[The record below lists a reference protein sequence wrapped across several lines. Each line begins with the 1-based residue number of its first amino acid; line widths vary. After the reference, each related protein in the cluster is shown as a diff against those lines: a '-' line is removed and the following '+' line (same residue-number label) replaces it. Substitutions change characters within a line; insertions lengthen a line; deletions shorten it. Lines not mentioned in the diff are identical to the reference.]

1 MLGPDGVIVP
11 EIIAVEE
18 ENSGNQYPDEVKLRV
33 NKNVR
38 QEYLEAA
45 AFINQS
51 GAEICIIQHE
61 FGIFGGK
68 SGVFILSLAEAL
80 EIPLMVTLHTILK
93 RPDFMERAI
102 IQSLGKK
109 ADKLLAMSEMGV
121 SFLKEVYEIP
131 DHKVAMIEHGVP
143 DFEVSSPPGISD
155 KIDLGKSKLLLTFGL
170 LGRNKGI
177 ETVLHALPR
186 VIKKHPDVLYIIL
199 GKTHPNV
206 VKATGER
213 YRSYLNSLVKHY
225 DMEQHVFFLN
235 KFVSEKDLFDYLSS
249 IDIYITPYLNEAQ
262 ITSGT
267 LSYAMGAGAAVVS
280 TPYWHASEL
289 LAGGRGRLFDFKD
302 SEALAE
308 VLNDLL
314 DHPKKLKELKSKAH
328 AHGQQFKWPVIGR
341 RHVELAKTTVKQ
353 FKSPGNMEEAYID
366 LPTLPEL
373 SFDHLRRLTDD
384 TGIIQH
390 AKYGIP
396 NLKEGYCLDDNARAL
411 LAALMAYEN
420 LHFKPALELIPVY
433 YSYIHYMQNIKGT
446 FRNFMSFSR
455 QFLDE
460 EGSED
465 AFGRTIWALGYLM
478 GHAPNSAYY
487 QLAEEIFF
495 QAAENFENL
504 KSNRGIANTI
514 IGIAYYLRRSPSNEE
529 MGRKMERMTH
539 TLIDRFQMFKS
550 EGWEWFEDI
559 LSYDNGI
566 LPLALFHSYEITED
580 AYVLEVAEA
589 STLFLDKVTMAN
601 GYLNPVGSEGWF
613 PKGGSRAL
621 FDQQAIDVMAMVLLN
636 YRAYRNTKKAMF
648 FHKMLICHEWFLGKN
663 DLGVPLYDAET
674 KGCCDGLEPDG
685 VNRNQGAES
694 TLAYLISHMTVVMA
708 IESKTRPVTHA
719 KVAGKTKTGKERII
733 LE

>member
-314 DHPKKLKELKSKAH
+314 DHPKK
-328 AHGQQFKWPVIGR
+328 
-341 RHVELAKTTVKQ
+341 
-353 FKSPGNMEEAYID
+353 
-366 LPTLPEL
+366 
-373 SFDHLRRLTDD
+373 
-384 TGIIQH
+384 
-390 AKYGIP
+390 
-396 NLKEGYCLDDNARAL
+396 
-411 LAALMAYEN
+411 
-420 LHFKPALELIPVY
+420 
-433 YSYIHYMQNIKGT
+433 
-446 FRNFMSFSR
+446 
-455 QFLDE
+455 
-460 EGSED
+460 
-465 AFGRTIWALGYLM
+465 
-478 GHAPNSAYY
+478 
-487 QLAEEIFF
+487 
-495 QAAENFENL
+495 
-504 KSNRGIANTI
+504 
-514 IGIAYYLRRSPSNEE
+514 
-529 MGRKMERMTH
+529 
-539 TLIDRFQMFKS
+539 
-550 EGWEWFEDI
+550 
-559 LSYDNGI
+559 
-566 LPLALFHSYEITED
+566 
-580 AYVLEVAEA
+580 
-589 STLFLDKVTMAN
+589 
-601 GYLNPVGSEGWF
+601 
-613 PKGGSRAL
+613 
-621 FDQQAIDVMAMVLLN
+621 
-636 YRAYRNTKKAMF
+636 TKK
-648 FHKMLICHEWFLGKN
+648 N
-663 DLGVPLYDAET
+663 
-674 KGCCDGLEPDG
+674 
-685 VNRNQGAES
+685 
-694 TLAYLISHMTVVMA
+694 
-708 IESKTRPVTHA
+708 
-719 KVAGKTKTGKERII
+719 
-733 LE
+733 